1 MKNVRFWK
9 KKVFS
14 FIFLRADSRSDTL
27 TAHSIPKY
35 FFPDSFLKP
44 ILAPLKKRA
53 RFERRNK
60 KKSER
65 GMTTAIA
72 LPKPGEV
79 VIHDYRP
86 TEKPIV
92 SEALKVFQ
100 WNVERNYGN
109 RMKSAAPYKRSFH

>member
-1 MKNVRFWK
+1 
-9 KKVFS
+9 
-14 FIFLRADSRSDTL
+14 
-27 TAHSIPKY
+27 
-35 FFPDSFLKP
+35 
-44 ILAPLKKRA
+44 
-53 RFERRNK
+53 
-60 KKSER
+60 
-65 GMTTAIA
+65 MTTAIA